1 MAQAGWYSAPG
12 EAGMLRYFNGER
24 WTDHRQPAPE
34 AESTPPAVNATVGM
48 EARAPLAAL
57 PESRPS
63 SPSVM
68 TFAISMDEYEKQFE
82 QLERAQF
89 ALEPA
94 TSFAPLG
101 VQEEPEAL
109 QEPTFDAEWL
119 TAPPPSMELE
129 LFIGGMRETQ
139 TGRDETADISAA
151 SVPRRRGFRGVVTGM
166 VLSVVFIAAGVGLIV
181 YTNQEVSVGV
191 GEAATTGVVTDL
203 GVIGGSSGSTCAPV
217 ATFAA
222 GASFVTRAAAAVS
235 PCPLSLG
242 QSVNVVY
249 SKADPGATGH
259 IQIPDSILI
268 WLWAIPIVG
277 ILAFGMFFI
286 MTLVRAKGS
295 QLAAPATRT

>member
-12 EAGMLRYFNGER
+12 EPGMLRYFNGER

-34 AESTPPAVNATVGM
+34 AES
-48 EARAPLAAL
+48 APLAVSPTVPTEARTPVASL
-57 PESRPS
+57 PELRPS

-89 ALEPA
+89 SLEPA

-101 VQEEPEAL
+101 AEAEPEAP

-119 TAPPPSMELE
+119 TTAPSSTELE
-129 LFIGGMRETQ
+129 LFIGGLH
-139 TGRDETADISAA
+139 DEQPRVEAADNQAR

-166 VLSVVFIAAGVGLIV
+166 ILSVVFIALGIGLILFTSQQV
-181 YTNQEVSVGV
+181 IVGV
-191 GEAATTGVVTDL
+191 GEAPATGVVTDL

-222 GASFVTRAAAAVS
+222 GGSFVTRAAAAVS

-249 SKADPGATGH
+249 SKADPGTTGR
-259 IQIPDSILI
+259 IQIPDSVLI

-277 ILAFGMFFI
+277 ILTFGMFLI

-295 QLAAPATRT
+295 QLAAPAART

>member
-34 AESTPPAVNATVGM
+34 PEPAPFAAQATAAT
-48 EARAPLAAL
+48 EARASFADL
-57 PESRPS
+57 PELRQTS
-63 SPSVM
+63 SSLV
-68 TFAISMDEYEKQFE
+68 TSAISMDEYEKQFE
-82 QLERAQF
+82 QLARAQF

-101 VQEEPEAL
+101 VQSEPEAP
-109 QEPTFDAEWL
+109 QQPTFDAEWL

-129 LFIGGMRETQ
+129 LFIGGMHDAQ
-139 TGRDETADISAA
+139 PDRDETADSSAV

-166 VLSVVFIAAGVGLIV
+166 ILSVVFIAVGIGLIA
-181 YTNQEVSVGV
+181 YTGQQVSVGV

-203 GVIGGSSGSTCAPV
+203 GVIGSSAGSTCAPV

-222 GASFVTRAAAAVS
+222 GGSFVTRAAAAVS

-249 SKADPGATGH
+249 SKADPGTTGR
-259 IQIPDSILI
+259 IQIPDSVLI

-277 ILAFGMFFI
+277 ILAFGMFLI

-295 QLAAPATRT
+295 QLAAPGPRT